1 MTGDP
6 QILQLQKK
14 PREVSENVQGDPS
27 GTSGG
32 GMNPVPV
39 LQQQLDAPRAQ
50 ESRPTGDADGSRGR
64 KGRLHGAR
72 DEPKQ
77 ALHAARRMAGA
88 KKLLV
93 VGNFR
98 AIPGRPP
105 KFGAKIHHFRSNP
118 ELVDRYTSFGDQD
131 SELATGWTI
140 AEDGTLLRVAPSS
153 CTIFLQQ
160 STGPVYKAA

>member
-1 MTGDP
+1 MLLVTGDP

-14 PREVSENVQGDPS
+14 TERTLGKCPS

-50 ESRPTGDADGSRGR
+50 ESRTTGDADGSRGR
-64 KGRLHGAR
+64 KGRLHGTR

-93 VGNFR
+93 VENFR
-98 AIPGRPP
+98 GIPGDLVYLQSLGPRSII
-105 KFGAKIHHFRSNP
+105 FGATRS
-118 ELVDRYTSFGDQD
+118 
-131 SELATGWTI
+131 WWI
-140 AEDGTLLRVAPSS
+140 GTPALGIKTLN
-153 CTIFLQQ
+153 
-160 STGPVYKAA
+160 